1 MKVRIYKSGG
11 SAGRFIS
18 KLERF
23 LPTAAKG
30 AQVDEMKQ
38 IKEAIKYQLDDK
50 NQSASSVM
58 LQLVRGGYDYATAKS
73 LVDAA
78 EEDLEES
85 YYKKKSKKDS
95 MLDSDVIPNEDEI
108 ESYDSEEDDRKKRKE
123 LSRNMQDDIAQT
135 AQDASD
141 DDSDDDQE
149 YNEML
154 NEGSPY
160 DDDLDTAAFGMEV
173 DNSKIQWPGMFNDM
187 SSFKNGG
194 APNKKKFI
202 NSTVKKLMKAKA
214 GMETDPT
221 ANGMPNPY
229 GTIDDPTG
237 VDLTP
242 TKSIVSA
249 IKGTAQ
255 NYMDEQAYKQQAE
268 QMYNQQFMQ
277 PTAAQGGEND
287 WSTNLHNYGEAL
299 QHMMP
304 NMNTTGINTSF
315 SGDQMAF
322 GGTRRVKRANK
333 AFFGS
338 PTALPGATTDYEFG
352 PLGGLKK
359 GKVEYDLGQMGQA
372 LKDNPQLAA
381 MFMPQMAMGMPKGG
395 NLFSRWASNNVP
407 QFNPFGGAGYNNY
420 GSSSSSS
427 SSYSSSSPQSR
438 LKWETQ
444 TVNNAAD
451 PSKND
456 EAGKLKNNADQT
468 DQKKKYQDY
477 IDWWGAEA
485 IPEGDSRQVP
495 VSFDEFTTKG
505 ENGLSEYDHYAS
517 GINASVSPTAT
528 VNAPVNVP
536 GTTVTSPGSG
546 TTTPGNTNTGNP
558 PVVTTPGNEAPIS
571 EPTID
576 NETGAEIN
584 NPGQKGKTSEE
595 LGLDNSNT
603 LYTKNRTDAAYK
615 IKDGKY
621 YISPNYSSHDKA
633 VYDNWIEVTDPERI
647 KQIKTFKPNQSRG
660 YEGLRGSDFNYE
672 RDVYGDW
679 SYATGNGIAPVT
691 NPKSLERL
699 NNNESIGSDFVTL
712 ESKPGYYYRRRN
724 DGAYVKFKGEPSKHN
739 NSKKAIATITEKSDP
754 KAFEYIE
761 NNRNWGGGDMEKHS
775 DYKPLGFK
783 NPPGTQSK
791 SKGPSTNEY
800 FKMGYNMNS
809 PTNRWP
815 FAEGG
820 FVDFEKPEL
829 NRFVYGGDEY
839 AYGGGIRMFNNGGQN
854 QMDPNYRDA
863 GGRNYQDYID
873 WQGADAVPAGR
884 SRQAPQT
891 YAEWKAEQEADKK
904 PAGTTNNQGNTGT
917 TNYDQSYFQNMFKN
931 DPKFKQ
937 GFEQFIQTQGY
948 PTNAQRSSSNFS
960 KGDGMG
966 GADPR
971 GAMQW
976 TNNQGSQLVGT
987 GPANRGFG
995 SGLLGAV
1002 GLNKDFKAYYSP
1014 QGQITREMLAQAM
1027 KNGAGKVTETKFKD
1041 RGNRFNPFDNKKVT
1055 EWTIDPATGQPTP
1068 AATTPQGPLNNPGST
1083 SMAPTNNV
1091 GPMNTGENTGIDQT
1105 PEDWQYNQPAMDYM
1119 RQSLSVGNNAGAP
1132 QGGDQNNMSS
1142 QGALSGVDGTQSTT
1156 ANIPNT
1162 GVNEDIP
1169 KGMFLQTRR
1178 EGDHQAGIDRKGR
1191 LVSRGTPPPVQ
1202 PTAEQT
1208 EGANKFMNMFNGRAS
1223 SQPAPS
1229 IPTFNQNSTG
1239 NYMDYRGS
1247 SQPAAAPTQPV
1258 SGIPYNTSGPMN
1270 IMDEE
1275 TGMAY
1280 GGYMKQG
1287 GYIPEY
1293 MAYGGYMPDYGY
1305 GGMMQYNPGGT
1316 VVGPNPDFGGTQQN
1330 NLAEDKNG
1338 NKIPDY
1344 LEAGQDP
1351 AMGADAAAGPA
1362 KYRLEEENA
1371 WSWDPKKLATT
1382 MDTGLNIATG
1392 IGKKIGFAKNREKE
1406 NSEFMYAQD
1415 VDRQL
1420 AYKGITDQEGVDKKA
1435 GYETGRTYT
1444 GKFGGAKMAKGG
1456 STYAKGKLYSLTM
1469 DEINEIKNRGG
1480 SVKFIK

>member
-11 SAGRFIS
+11 STGRFIS

-50 NQSASSVM
+50 NQSASSVI

-85 YYKKKSKKDS
+85 YYAKKSKKDS

-108 ESYDSEEDDRKKRKE
+108 ESYGSEEDDRKKRKE

-173 DNSKIQWPGMFNDM
+173 DDSKIQWPGMFNDM

-229 GTIDDPTG
+229 GTIDNPTG
-237 VDLTP
+237 VDLNP
-242 TKSIVSA
+242 NKSIVAA

-268 QMYNQQFMQ
+268 EMYNKQFMQ
-277 PTAAQGGEND
+277 PTAAQGGAND
-287 WSTNLHNYGEAL
+287 WSTNSE
-299 QHMMP
+299 
-304 NMNTTGINTSF
+304 
-315 SGDQMAF
+315 DQMAF

-338 PTALPGATTDYEFG
+338 PTAFPGATTDYEFG
-352 PLGGLKK
+352 PLGGLRK
-359 GKVEYDLGQMGQA
+359 GKVEYDLSKISEA
-372 LKDNPQLAA
+372 IKANPGLAS
-381 MFMPQMAMGMPKGG
+381 MFMPKMAMGMPRGG
-395 NLFSRWASNNVP
+395 GLWNKWTSNNVP
-407 QFNPFGGAGYNNY
+407 QFNPFGNSSSSYSNY
-420 GSSSSSS
+420 SSSSS
-427 SSYSSSSPQSR
+427 SSSSPQSR
-438 LKWETQ
+438 LKWATQ

-456 EAGKLKNNADQT
+456 EAGKLKNNSDQT
-468 DQKKKYQDY
+468 NKRQKYQDY
-477 IDWWGAEA
+477 IDWWGEDA
-485 IPEGDSRQVP
+485 IGKDISGNDMSRGAPISFEEFITKDS
-495 VSFDEFTTKG
+495 DG
-505 ENGLSEYDHYAS
+505 MSEYDYWANKS
-517 GINASVSPTAT
+517 VPGSTPVGSVSSGNPA
-528 VNAPVNVP
+528 NNKAPVKKAPVKKVEKP
-536 GTTVTSPGSG
+536 KEADP
-546 TTTPGNTNTGNP
+546 TPS
-558 PVVTTPGNEAPIS
+558 A
-571 EPTID
+571 TID
-576 NETGAEIN
+576 KALNDATQGA
-584 NPGQKGKTSEE
+584 K
-595 LGLDNSNT
+595 
-603 LYTKNRTDAAYK
+603 
-615 IKDGKY
+615 
-621 YISPNYSSHDKA
+621 
-633 VYDNWIEVTDPERI
+633 VTPEA
-647 KQIKTFKPNQSRG
+647 KVPLAKSYVEDEDEDQ
-660 YEGLRGSDFNYE
+660 GSDF
-672 RDVYGDW
+672 DW
-679 SYATGNGIAPVT
+679 W
-691 NPKSLERL
+691 
-699 NNNESIGSDFVTL
+699 D
-712 ESKPGYYYRRRN
+712 
-724 DGAYVKFKGEPSKHN
+724 
-739 NSKKAIATITEKSDP
+739 
-754 KAFEYIE
+754 YI
-761 NNRNWGGGDMEKHS
+761 
-775 DYKPLGFK
+775 
-783 NPPGTQSK
+783 
-791 SKGPSTNEY
+791 
-800 FKMGYNMNS
+800 KMGYKMLN
-809 PTNRWP
+809 PTSMMGRG

-820 FVDFEKPEL
+820 FVDFQRPEL

-839 AYGGGIRMFNNGGQN
+839 EYGGGIRKFNPGGAN
-854 QMDPNYRDA
+854 QVDPNYRDA

-873 WQGADAVPAGR
+873 WQGADAIGKDTFGNKM
-884 SRQAPQT
+884 SRQAPLSW
-891 YAEWKAEQEADKK
+891 AEWKAEQDADKK
-904 PAGTTNNQGNTGT
+904 PAGTTTTNTQGNTGT

-948 PTNAQRSSSNFS
+948 PTNSQRQQQG
-960 KGDGMG
+960 KGNI
-966 GADPR
+966 
-971 GAMQW
+971 QW

-995 SGLLGAV
+995 SGLLGAF
-1002 GLNKDFKAYYSP
+1002 GFNKDFKAYYSP

-1041 RGNRFNPFDNKKVT
+1041 RGNKWNPFDNKKVT
-1055 EWTIDPATGQPTP
+1055 EWTIDPSTGQPTP
-1068 AATTPQGPLNNPGST
+1068 AGGTGGNNAPGYNPTAAGPGYSGYNADSDGNSMPDYLQMPNPQDKTNNPNPTTTASNNTNPTTTASSNT
-1083 SMAPTNNV
+1083 SMFPSNNV

-1105 PEDWQYNQPAMDYM
+1105 PDDWNYNQPAMDYM
-1119 RQSLSVGNNAGAP
+1119 RQSL
-1132 QGGDQNNMSS
+1132 
-1142 QGALSGVDGTQSTT
+1142 
-1156 ANIPNT
+1156 NT
-1162 GVNEDIP
+1162 GSNNVP
-1169 KGMFLQTRR
+1169 KTALEKEIQNTNQQKPSAFT
-1178 EGDHQAGIDRKGR
+1178 EGDP
-1191 LVSRGTPPPVQ
+1191 RGD
-1202 PTAEQT
+1202 
-1208 EGANKFMNMFNGRAS
+1208 FMN
-1223 SQPAPS
+1223 SQLKVTPNYS
-1229 IPTFNQNSTG
+1229 PTNNSGPVNTNTGEGDDFKVNQDAI
-1239 NYMDYRGS
+1239 NYMQSQFPKS
-1247 SQPAAAPTQPV
+1247 SSKVTNEPMPTNFPAVT
-1258 SGIPYNTSGPMN
+1258 TM
-1270 IMDEE
+1270 MDNPN
-1275 TGMAY
+1275 GFAY
-1280 GGYMKQG
+1280 GGYMRHG

-1293 MAYGGYMPDYGY
+1293 MAYGGYMPDY
-1305 GGMMQYNPGGT
+1305 NPGGT
-1316 VVGPNPDFGGTQQN
+1316 VVGPNQEFSGTQQN
-1330 NLAEDKNG
+1330 NIAEDKDG

-1344 LEAGQDP
+1344 LELGKDP
-1351 AMGADAAAGPA
+1351 AMGADAAAGPT

-1371 WSWDPKKLATT
+1371 WSWDPKKLGRN
-1382 MDTGLNIATG
+1382 MDRGLRIGTG
-1392 IGKKIGFAKNREKE
+1392 IDKRIEFAKNREQE

-1456 STYAKGKLYSLTM
+1456 STYAKGKVYSLTM
-1469 DEINEIKNRGG
+1469 DEINEIKSRGG

>member
-50 NQSASSVM
+50 NQSASSVV
-58 LQLVRGGYDYATAKS
+58 LQLVRGGYDYGTAKS

-85 YYKKKSKKDS
+85 YYAKKSKKDS

-173 DNSKIQWPGMFNDM
+173 DDSKIQWPGMFNDM

-242 TKSIVSA
+242 NKSIVSA

-268 QMYNQQFMQ
+268 EMYNQQFMQ
-277 PTAAQGGEND
+277 PTAAQGGAND
-287 WSTNLHNYGEAL
+287 WSSNLHNYGEAL
-299 QHMMP
+299 DHMMP
-304 NMNTTGINTSF
+304 NNNTTGYNTSF

-338 PTALPGATTDYEFG
+338 PTAFPGATTDYEFG
-352 PLGGLKK
+352 PLGGLRK
-359 GKVEYDLGQMGQA
+359 GKVEYDLSKISEA
-372 LKDNPQLAA
+372 IKANPGLAS
-381 MFMPQMAMGMPKGG
+381 MFMPKMAMGMPGG

-407 QFNPFGGAGYNNY
+407 QFNPFGNSSSSYSNY
-420 GSSSSSS
+420 SGSSSSS
-427 SSYSSSSPQSR
+427 YGSPQSR
-438 LKWETQ
+438 LKWATQ

-456 EAGKLKNNADQT
+456 EAGKLKNNSDQT
-468 DQKKKYQDY
+468 NKRQKYQDY
-477 IDWWGAEA
+477 IDWWGAEG
-485 IPEGDSRQVP
+485 IPEGKSRQAP
-495 VSFDEFTTKG
+495 ISFEEFIVKDSDG
-505 ENGLSEYDHYAS
+505 MSEYDYWANKS
-517 GINASVSPTAT
+517 VPGSTPVGSVSSGNPANKNAT
-528 VNAPVNVP
+528 V
-536 GTTVTSPGSG
+536 
-546 TTTPGNTNTGNP
+546 
-558 PVVTTPGNEAPIS
+558 VV
-571 EPTID
+571 
-576 NETGAEIN
+576 
-584 NPGQKGKTSEE
+584 PGQKNIAPTKKVIAPVKKVEKPKEADPTPSA
-595 LGLDNSNT
+595 SNAKA
-603 LYTKNRTDAAYK
+603 LNDANQGAK
-615 IKDGKY
+615 VT
-621 YISPNYSSHDKA
+621 PKA
-633 VYDNWIEVTDPERI
+633 KVPLAKSYVEDEAED
-647 KQIKTFKPNQSRG
+647 Q
-660 YEGLRGSDFNYE
+660 GSDFGMW
-672 RDVYGDW
+672 D
-679 SYATGNGIAPVT
+679 
-691 NPKSLERL
+691 
-699 NNNESIGSDFVTL
+699 
-712 ESKPGYYYRRRN
+712 
-724 DGAYVKFKGEPSKHN
+724 
-739 NSKKAIATITEKSDP
+739 
-754 KAFEYIE
+754 YI
-761 NNRNWGGGDMEKHS
+761 
-775 DYKPLGFK
+775 
-783 NPPGTQSK
+783 
-791 SKGPSTNEY
+791 
-800 FKMGYNMNS
+800 KMGYKMMNPLS
-809 PTNRWP
+809 P

-820 FVDFEKPEL
+820 FVDFQRPEL

-839 AYGGGIRMFNNGGQN
+839 EYGGGIRSFGPGGAN
-854 QMDPNYRDA
+854 EVDPNYRDA
-863 GGRNYQDYID
+863 GGKNYQDYID

-904 PAGTTNNQGNTGT
+904 PAGTTTTNTQGNTGT

-948 PTNAQRSSSNFS
+948 PTNSQRQQQG
-960 KGDGMG
+960 KGN
-966 GADPR
+966 
-971 GAMQW
+971 MQW
-976 TNNQGSQLVGT
+976 TNNQGSQLIGT

-1041 RGNRFNPFDNKKVT
+1041 RGNKWNPFDNKKVT

-1091 GPMNTGENTGIDQT
+1091 GPINTGENTGIDQT
-1105 PEDWQYNQPAMDYM
+1105 PDDWQYNQPAMDYM

-1178 EGDHQAGIDRKGR
+1178 EGDYQAGVDRKGR
-1191 LVSRGTPPPVQ
+1191 LVSRGTPPPVK

-1208 EGANKFMNMFNGRAS
+1208 EGANKFMNMFNGKAS

-1247 SQPAAAPTQPV
+1247 SQPAAAPTQPIAAPTQPA
-1258 SGIPYNTSGPMN
+1258 SGIPYNTAGPMN
-1270 IMDEE
+1270 TMDEE

-1280 GGYMKQG
+1280 GGYMRQG

-1305 GGMMQYNPGGT
+1305 GGYYPDGGST
-1316 VVGPNPDFGGTQQN
+1316 VVGPNQEFSGTQQN
-1330 NLAEDKNG
+1330 NIAEDKDG

-1344 LEAGQDP
+1344 LELGKDP
-1351 AMGADAAAGPA
+1351 AMGADAAAGPT

-1371 WSWDPKKLATT
+1371 WSWDPKKLGRN
-1382 MDTGLNIATG
+1382 MDMGLRIGTG
-1392 IGKKIGFAKNREKE
+1392 IDKKIEFAKNREQE

-1420 AYKGITDQEGVDKKA
+1420 TQKGLGDPNEGVWKQNI
-1435 GYETGRTYT
+1435 GFESGRTYAS
-1444 GKFGGAKMAKGG
+1444 KYGGAKFAKGG
-1456 STYAKGKLYSLTM
+1456 STYAKGKVYSLTM
-1469 DEINEIKNRGG
+1469 DEINEIKSRGG

>member
-11 SAGRFIS
+11 STGRFIS

-23 LPTAAKG
+23 LPTAAQG

-135 AQDASD
+135 AQDAAD

-149 YNEML
+149 YNDML
-154 NEGSPY
+154 NEGSAY

-173 DNSKIQWPGMFNDM
+173 DDSKIQWPGMFNDM

-214 GMETDPT
+214 GMQKDPS
-221 ANGMPNPY
+221 ANQMPNPY
-229 GTIDDPTG
+229 GTIDDPRG

-242 TKSIVSA
+242 NKSIVSA

-268 QMYNQQFMQ
+268 QMYNQQFMGM
-277 PTAAQGGEND
+277 PAAEQGGAND
-287 WSTNLHNYGEAL
+287 WATNLHNYGEAL
-299 QHMMP
+299 QHEMP
-304 NMNTTGINTSF
+304 NINTTGMNTSF

-338 PTALPGATTDYEFG
+338 PIALPGATTDYEFG
-352 PLGGLKK
+352 PLGGLRK
-359 GKVEYDLGQMGQA
+359 GKVEYDLGKLSEA
-372 LKDNPQLAA
+372 IKANPQLAA
-381 MFMPQMAMGMPKGG
+381 MFMPKIGMGIPRGG

-407 QFNPFGGAGYNNY
+407 QFNPFGGSGYSNY

-427 SSYSSSSPQSR
+427 SSSYGSPQSR
-438 LKWETQ
+438 LKWATQ

-456 EAGKLKNNADQT
+456 EAGKLKNNSDQT
-468 DQKKKYQDY
+468 DKKKKYQDY
-477 IDWWGAEA
+477 IDWWGAEG
-485 IPEGDSRQVP
+485 IPQGQSRQAP
-495 VSFDEFTTKG
+495 VSFEEFTTNDADG
-505 ENGLSEYDHYAS
+505 MSEYDYWANKS
-517 GINASVSPTAT
+517 VPGSTPVGSVS
-528 VNAPVNVP
+528 
-536 GTTVTSPGSG
+536 S
-546 TTTPGNTNTGNP
+546 GNP
-558 PVVTTPGNEAPIS
+558 ANKNESVVA
-571 EPTID
+571 
-576 NETGAEIN
+576 
-584 NPGQKGKTSEE
+584 PGQKNITPAK
-595 LGLDNSNT
+595 
-603 LYTKNRTDAAYK
+603 K
-615 IKDGKY
+615 I
-621 YISPNYSSHDKA
+621 
-633 VYDNWIEVTDPERI
+633 
-647 KQIKTFKPNQSRG
+647 
-660 YEGLRGSDFNYE
+660 
-672 RDVYGDW
+672 
-679 SYATGNGIAPVT
+679 IAPVKKVEK
-691 NPKSLERL
+691 PKEADPTTSAGNAKAL
-699 NNNESIGSDFVTL
+699 NDANQGVKSAPKVKVPLAKSYVEDKEDNSS
-712 ESKPGYYYRRRN
+712 SPG
-724 DGAYVKFKGEPSKHN
+724 
-739 NSKKAIATITEKSDP
+739 I
-754 KAFEYIE
+754 
-761 NNRNWGGGDMEKHS
+761 W
-775 DYKPLGFK
+775 DYL
-783 NPPGTQSK
+783 
-791 SKGPSTNEY
+791 
-800 FKMGYNMNS
+800 KMGYRLMN
-809 PTNRWP
+809 PMNP
-815 FAEGG
+815 FGFAEGG
-820 FVDFEKPEL
+820 FVDFERPEL

-839 AYGGGIRMFNNGGQN
+839 EYGGGIRQFGPGGSN
-854 QMDPNYRDA
+854 EVDPNYRDA
-863 GGRNYQDYID
+863 GGRNYQDYIN

-884 SRQAPQT
+884 SRQAPQS
-891 YAEWKAEQEADKK
+891 YAEWKAENDADKK
-904 PAGTTNNQGNTGT
+904 PAGTGTTTQGNTGT

-937 GFEQFIQTQGY
+937 GFEQFMQTQGY
-948 PTNAQRSSSNFS
+948 PTNAQMQQRQQQGQQGNF
-960 KGDGMG
+960 
-966 GADPR
+966 
-971 GAMQW
+971 QW

-987 GPANRGFG
+987 GPADRGFG
-995 SGLLGAV
+995 SGILGAF

-1027 KNGAGKVTETKFKD
+1027 KNGTGKVTETKFKD
-1041 RGNRFNPFDNKKVT
+1041 RGNKWNPFDNKKVT
-1055 EWTIDPATGQPTP
+1055 EWTIDPSTGQPTP
-1068 AATTPQGPLNNPGST
+1068 AATTPQGPLNNPGTS

-1105 PEDWQYNQPAMDYM
+1105 PDDWQYNQPAMDYM

-1132 QGGDQNNMSS
+1132 QGGDQNNLSS

-1169 KGMFLQTRR
+1169 KGMFFQTRR
-1178 EGDHQAGIDRKGR
+1178 AGDYQAGVDRKGR

-1229 IPTFNQNSTG
+1229 QPAPSVPTFNQNSTG

-1247 SQPAAAPTQPV
+1247 SQPAAAPTQPIAAPTQPV
-1258 SGIPYNTSGPMN
+1258 GGAPYNTSGPMN

-1280 GGYMKQG
+1280 GGYMRQG

-1316 VVGPNPDFGGTQQN
+1316 VVGPNQEFAGVQQN
-1330 NLAEDKNG
+1330 NIAEDKDG

-1344 LEAGQDP
+1344 LELGKDP
-1351 AMGADAAAGPA
+1351 AMGADAAAGPT

-1371 WSWDPKKLATT
+1371 WSFDPKKLGRN
-1382 MDTGLNIATG
+1382 MDMGLRIGTG
-1392 IGKKIGFAKNREKE
+1392 IDKKIEFAKNREKE

-1420 AYKGITDQEGVDKKA
+1420 TQKGLGDPNEGVWKQNI
-1435 GYETGRTYT
+1435 GFESGRTYAS
-1444 GKFGGAKMAKGG
+1444 KYGGAKFAKGG
-1456 STYAKGKLYSLTM
+1456 STYAKGKVYSLTM

>member
-11 SAGRFIS
+11 STGRFIS

-30 AQVDEMKQ
+30 VQVDEMKQ

-50 NQSASSVM
+50 NQSASSVI
-58 LQLVRGGYDYATAKS
+58 LQLVRGGYDYGTAKS

-85 YYKKKSKKDS
+85 YYAKKSKKDS

-108 ESYDSEEDDRKKRKE
+108 ESYGSEEDDRKKRKE

-160 DDDLDTAAFGMEV
+160 DDDLDTAGFGMEV
-173 DNSKIQWPGMFNDM
+173 DDSKIQWPGMFNDM

-237 VDLTP
+237 VDLNP
-242 TKSIVSA
+242 NKSIVSA

-268 QMYNQQFMQ
+268 EMYNQQFMQ
-277 PTAAQGGEND
+277 PTAAQGGAND

-299 QHMMP
+299 DHMMP
-304 NMNTTGINTSF
+304 NNNTTGINTSF

-338 PTALPGATTDYEFG
+338 PTAFPGATTDYEFG
-352 PLGGLKK
+352 PLGGLRK
-359 GKVEYDLGQMGQA
+359 GKVEYDLSKISEA
-372 LKDNPQLAA
+372 IKANPGLAS
-381 MFMPQMAMGMPKGG
+381 MFMPKMAMGMPRGG
-395 NLFSRWASNNVP
+395 GLWNKWTSNNVP
-407 QFNPFGGAGYNNY
+407 QFNPFGNSSSSYSNY
-420 GSSSSSS
+420 SSSSS
-427 SSYSSSSPQSR
+427 SSSSPQSR
-438 LKWETQ
+438 LKWATQ
-444 TVNNAAD
+444 TINNAAD

-456 EAGKLKNNADQT
+456 EAGKLKNNSDQT
-468 DQKKKYQDY
+468 NKRQKYQDY
-477 IDWWGAEA
+477 IDWWGAEG
-485 IPEGDSRQVP
+485 IPEGKSRQAP
-495 VSFDEFTTKG
+495 ISFEEFIVKDSDG
-505 ENGLSEYDHYAS
+505 MSEYDYWANKS
-517 GINASVSPTAT
+517 VTGSTPVGSVSSENPANNKAT
-528 VNAPVNVP
+528 V
-536 GTTVTSPGSG
+536 
-546 TTTPGNTNTGNP
+546 
-558 PVVTTPGNEAPIS
+558 VV
-571 EPTID
+571 
-576 NETGAEIN
+576 
-584 NPGQKGKTSEE
+584 PGQKNIAPVKKVEKPKEADPTLSA
-595 LGLDNSNT
+595 SNAKA
-603 LYTKNRTDAAYK
+603 LNDANQDAK
-615 IKDGKY
+615 
-621 YISPNYSSHDKA
+621 
-633 VYDNWIEVTDPERI
+633 VTPEA
-647 KQIKTFKPNQSRG
+647 KVPLAKSYVEDEDEDQ
-660 YEGLRGSDFNYE
+660 GSDFGMWDYIKLG
-672 RDVYGDW
+672 YK
-679 SYATGNGIAPVT
+679 IM
-691 NPKSLERL
+691 NPMS
-699 NNNESIGSDFVTL
+699 
-712 ESKPGYYYRRRN
+712 P
-724 DGAYVKFKGEPSKHN
+724 
-739 NSKKAIATITEKSDP
+739 
-754 KAFEYIE
+754 
-761 NNRNWGGGDMEKHS
+761 WG
-775 DYKPLGFK
+775 
-783 NPPGTQSK
+783 
-791 SKGPSTNEY
+791 
-800 FKMGYNMNS
+800 
-809 PTNRWP
+809 

-820 FVDFEKPEL
+820 FVDFQRPEL

-839 AYGGGIRMFNNGGQN
+839 EYGGGTRKFNPGGEN
-854 QMDPNYRDA
+854 QVDPNYRDA
-863 GGRNYQDYID
+863 GGRNYQEYID
-873 WQGADAVPAGR
+873 WYGENPVGYDPKTKTITPNQ

-904 PAGTTNNQGNTGT
+904 PAGTTTTNTQGNTGT

-948 PTNAQRSSSNFS
+948 PTNSQRRSSNFS
-960 KGDGMG
+960 QGDGMG
-966 GADPR
+966 GPDPR
-971 GAMQW
+971 GAMRW

-1041 RGNRFNPFDNKKVT
+1041 RGNKWNPFDNKKVT

-1068 AATTPQGPLNNPGST
+1068 AGGTGGNNAPGYNPTAAGPGYSGYNADSDGKGMPDYLQMPNPQDKTNNPNPTTTASNNT
-1083 SMAPTNNV
+1083 SMFPSNNA

-1105 PEDWQYNQPAMDYM
+1105 PDDWNYNQPAMDYM
-1119 RQSLSVGNNAGAP
+1119 RQSLSVGNNAASSQGAP
-1132 QGGDQNNMSS
+1132 QNNMSS

-1162 GVNEDIP
+1162 GRNEDIP
-1169 KGMFLQTRR
+1169 KGMFFQTRG
-1178 EGDHQAGIDRKGR
+1178 EGDYQAGVDRKGR
-1191 LVSRGTPPPVQ
+1191 LVSRGTPPPVK

-1223 SQPAPS
+1223 SQPATSQPTS
-1229 IPTFNQNSTG
+1229 PIPTFNQNSTG

-1247 SQPAAAPTQPV
+1247 SQPAAAPTQPIAAPTQPV
-1258 SGIPYNTSGPMN
+1258 DLAPYNTSGPMN

-1280 GGYMKQG
+1280 GGYMRQG

-1305 GGMMQYNPGGT
+1305 GGYYPYGGST
-1316 VVGPNPDFGGTQQN
+1316 VVGPNQEFSGTQQN
-1330 NLAEDKNG
+1330 NIAEDKDG
-1338 NKIPDY
+1338 NNIPDY
-1344 LEAGQDP
+1344 LELGKDP
-1351 AMGADAAAGPA
+1351 AMGADAAAGPT

-1371 WSWDPKKLATT
+1371 WSWDPKKLGRN
-1382 MDTGLNIATG
+1382 MDMGLRIGTG
-1392 IGKKIGFAKNREKE
+1392 IDKKIEFAKNREQE

-1420 AYKGITDQEGVDKKA
+1420 LSKGLGDPNEGVWKQNI
-1435 GYETGRTYT
+1435 GFESGRTYAS
-1444 GKFGGAKMAKGG
+1444 KYGGAKFANGS
-1456 STYAKGKLYSLTM
+1456 STYAKGKVYSLTM
-1469 DEINEIKNRGG
+1469 DEINEIKSRGG